1 MHPKKIG
8 AMIRFHRKK
17 AKLSQSELATF
28 AGLGKTVVF
37 DIEQGKET
45 VRLSTLM
52 KILNVLNISIQF
64 QGPLMSL
71 FAKEFDEKS

>member
-1 MHPKKIG
+1 MHSKKLG
-8 AMIRFHRKK
+8 AMVRYHRKK

-45 VRLSTLM
+45 VRISTLI
-52 KILNVLNISIQF
+52 KILKVLNIGIKF
-64 QGPLMSL
+64 EGPLMSL
-71 FAKEFDEKS
+71 FEKDYDEKS

>member
-1 MHPKKIG
+1 MYPKKIG

-45 VRLSTLM
+45 VRISTLM

-71 FAKEFDEKS
+71 FAKEFDEKG